1 MTGIPEPTT
10 IEAVDPSGVRAGRV
24 AGLASCVH
32 RVLERAPFASAL
44 WLAVALV
51 GIWTGTWQHP
61 LHPAKLERWGDGL
74 GQLWQGRW
82 WTVFTDTVFVH
93 GPVMYWAILLFI
105 PASVGIYEWLV
116 GTRRAFWLFWA
127 TDLGG
132 SLFVTVGIVLPFYLS
147 GAEAG
152 SLLPFDY
159 DVGMSGGGFGCAGAA
174 LCHLPPR
181 WRWLAIGVVAAY
193 LLVRLGT
200 LLDFRADALHLVTF
214 LGGLAVETFLVRRGR
229 EHGIAPVRAR
239 P

>member
-1 MTGIPEPTT
+1 MSGTPEPT
-10 IEAVDPSGVRAGRV
+10 AVDAIDPSGEPAGWL
-24 AGLASCVH
+24 AGIGLWAY
-32 RVLERAPFASAL
+32 RILGRTPFATAL

-51 GIWTGTWQHP
+51 GIWTGTWEHP

-93 GPVMYWAILLFI
+93 GPLMYWAILLFI
-105 PASVGIYEWLV
+105 PASVGAYEWLA

-132 SLFVTVGIVLPFYLS
+132 SLLVTLAIVLPFYLS

-159 DVGMSGGGFGCAGAA
+159 DVGMSCGGFGCAGAA

-181 WRWLAIGVVAAY
+181 WGRLAIGMVAAY
-193 LLVRLGT
+193 LLLRLAT
-200 LLDFRADALHLVTF
+200 LIDFRADALHLVTF
-214 LGGLAVETFLVRRGR
+214 VVGLTVERLLARRVT
-229 EHGIAPVRAR
+229 APVPGR